1 MITHEINHTTLS
13 TSPPNEHSGSSQCF
27 ITLSHNGKHAL
38 SSSTPGLKIG
48 GVKVK
53 SYVKRHGD
61 RSWIV
66 SKNIVYVVRG
76 TVKNAEKL
84 KRNKVKKKCEDV

>member
-1 MITHEINHTTLS
+1 M
-13 TSPPNEHSGSSQCF
+13 
-27 ITLSHNGKHAL
+27 
-38 SSSTPGLKIG
+38 KIG